1 MERST
6 MNTMMTT
13 TITKLRNEA
22 TQRSNSSVGRALL
35 ASIAGACVA
44 IGGGSSMAHAAS
56 VTYTYTMS
64 GFSGNYGTEGF
75 STGTTVNVTSTGT
88 QFTNGVLTF
97 SVTTDTSLIAG
108 TPSAADGNWCDI
120 SNLNGTAFSFSLTG
134 TGLSGTISGTFAA
147 ADTFKLS
154 SGTAPLGNGNF
165 LLENNNV
172 NAFISFMRPGVLT
185 GPEPTYTTFANDY
198 SASVNRVPGSN
209 SATTGTP
216 GDYLGGSN
224 AGNWDTV
231 TANVYTA
238 MKLSNGWMT
247 FTSASNDYFSGSW
260 STVVASSVP
269 GSGLACLGSL
279 GLAGFAR
286 RRR

>member
-6 MNTMMTT
+6 MSMMS
-13 TITKLRNEA
+13 TKLRNG
-22 TQRSNSSVGRALL
+22 TKQRSNSSIGRALL

-44 IGGGSSMAHAAS
+44 IGAGSSTTHAAA
-56 VTYTYTMS
+56 VTYTFTMS

-75 STGTTVNVTSTGT
+75 STGTLVNVTSTGT

-108 TPSAADGNWCDI
+108 SPAADGNWCDI

-147 ADTFKLS
+147 ADTFRLY
-154 SGTAPLGNGNF
+154 SGTSPLGNGNF

-172 NAFISFMRPGVLT
+172 VAWLMFMRPGILT
-185 GPEPTYTTFANDY
+185 GAVPTYTTFANNY
-198 SASVNRVPGSN
+198 SATVNRVPGSN
-209 SATTGTP
+209 SATTAP
-216 GDYLGGSN
+216 NDYLGGSN
-224 AGNWDTV
+224 APNWDWT
-231 TANVYTA
+231 TANLYQA
-238 MKLSNGWMT
+238 MKLSTGWMT
-247 FTSASNDYFSGSW
+247 FTSGSNDFFSGSW
-260 STVVASSVP
+260 STVVASGVP